1 MSGYAARTEPGRGT
15 HDRLTLRALVVGGT
29 ALVTVDVVG
38 LEASTC
44 RRIRQ
49 RCAGHAEVVV
59 HATHTHGGPVSM
71 PGRLGGDCDLGW
83 LQSVEDAAVDGVR
96 EAARSVQPVTVL
108 PWASPGPSVARNR
121 RRAGGPVDP
130 LLPGLALVG
139 ADGDCVATVVSYACH
154 PVVLGA
160 DNVLF
165 TADYPGPLRR
175 RIEDE
180 VGGVAL
186 FLTGCAGDAN
196 PGQVQVDPASA
207 GGGRTFSDGTEMG
220 EELAEAALAGLR
232 EVRRRSSPW
241 SVGSGGAELTE
252 ASVHRVPVALE
263 FAVPGV
269 EALRAEV
276 NRWRHAVKAARDG
289 QERALYSCWQ
299 QWARS
304 RLEAA
309 AGADLDTDT
318 DDDGGPQRWAGS
330 VAVLRWGSAR
340 VLALPGEP
348 FAATGRQLRRRLEL
362 PTAMVAGYCDGCP
375 GYLPPRQEYPF
386 GGYEV
391 QDAHRYYGAPGP
403 FAPGAAEALLEAAL
417 ALPVN

>member
-1 MSGYAARTEPGRGT
+1 M
-15 HDRLTLRALVVGGT
+15 HDPLTLRVLVVGST
-29 ALVTVDVVG
+29 ALVSADVVG
-38 LEASTC
+38 LDASTC

-49 RCAGHAEVVV
+49 RCAGLAEVVV

-71 PGRLGGDCDLGW
+71 PGRLGGDCDLEW
-83 LQSVEDAAVDGVR
+83 LHSVEDAAVEAVR
-96 EAARSVQPVTVL
+96 EAVRALQPVTVV
-108 PWASPGPSVARNR
+108 PWSSPGPSVATNR
-121 RRAGGPVDP
+121 RRAGGTVDP

-160 DNVLF
+160 DNLLF

-180 VGGVAL
+180 IGGLAF

-207 GGGRTFSDGTEMG
+207 SSGGGRSFADCAEVG
-220 EELAEAALAGLR
+220 EQLAEAALAGLR

-241 SVGSGGAELTE
+241 SVGSGGSELTE
-252 ASVHRVPVALE
+252 ASLHRLPVTVE
-263 FAVPGV
+263 FAVPGI
-269 EALRAEV
+269 EALQAEV
-276 NRWRHAVKAARDG
+276 ERWHHAVEVARDA

-299 QWARS
+299 QWARGK
-304 RLEAA
+304 LEAA
-309 AGADLDTDT
+309 ARADLDTDT
-318 DDDGGPQRWAGS
+318 DTDTGDGGPQRWAGT
-330 VAVLRWGSAR
+330 VAVLRWGPAR
-340 VLALPGEP
+340 ILALPGEP
-348 FAATGRQLRRRLEL
+348 FAGTGMQLRRRLGV

-375 GYLPPRQEYPF
+375 GYLPPREEYPF

-403 FAPGAAEALLEAAL
+403 FAPGAAETLLDAAL
-417 ALPVN
+417 RLPVN